1 MTVIEIKAKI
11 FDILA
16 EIEQLQIKANELNR
30 QRIELVKQLQDIEK
44 S

>member
-16 EIEQLQIKANELNR
+16 EIEQLQIKANKLNE
-30 QRIELVKQLQDIEK
+30 QRIELVKQLQDITK

>member
-1 MTVIEIKAKI
+1 MTAIEIKAEI

-16 EIEQLQIKANELNR
+16 EIEQLQIRANELNK